1 MYTQR
6 KKIGIKVC
14 RLKIAFFSDGKVET
28 MNEDIIG
35 SHLNLRQADKYVRKN
50 FGMGY
55 SLLSFTNDVEYVNL
69 DIEKIY
75 NEHMGAKNEKE

>member
-14 RLKIAFFSDGKVET
+14 RLKIVFFSDGNVET
-28 MNEDIIG
+28 MKKDIVG
-35 SHLNLRQADKYVRKN
+35 MHLNQRQADKYVRKN

-55 SLLSFTNDVEYVNL
+55 SLLSFINDVEYVNL
-69 DIEKIY
+69 DIDKIY
-75 NEHMGAKNEKE
+75 KEHMEEKKHE

>member
-14 RLKIAFFSDGKVET
+14 RLKIVFFSNGKPET
-28 MNEDIIG
+28 MKEDIVG
-35 SHLNLRQADKYVRKN
+35 MHMNLRQADKYVRKN
-50 FGMGY
+50 YGVGY
-55 SLLSFTNDVEYVNL
+55 ALLSFVNDVEYVNL

-75 NEHMGAKNEKE
+75 NEHMEEKKHE

>member
-1 MYTQR
+1 MYRQR

-14 RLKIAFFSDGKVET
+14 RLKIAFFSEGKVET
-28 MNEDIIG
+28 MKEDIIG
-35 SHLNLRQADKYVRKN
+35 MHLNLRQADKYVRNN

-55 SLLSFTNDVEYVNL
+55 SLLSFCNDVEYVNL

-75 NEHMGAKNEKE
+75 NEHMEEKKHE

>member
-14 RLKIAFFSDGKVET
+14 HLKIVFFSDGKVET
-28 MNEDIIG
+28 MKENIIG
-35 SHLNLRQADKYVRKN
+35 MHLSQRQADKYVRNN

-75 NEHMGAKNEKE
+75 NEHMEEKKHE

>member
-14 RLKIAFFSDGKVET
+14 RLKIAFFSGGKAET
-28 MNEDIIG
+28 MKEDIVG
-35 SHLNLRQADKYVRKN
+35 MHLNLRQADKYVRKTY
-50 FGMGY
+50 GTGY
-55 SLLSFTNDVEYVNL
+55 ALLSFCNDVEYVNL

-75 NEHMGAKNEKE
+75 NEHMEEKKYE

>member
-1 MYTQR
+1 MYRQR
-6 KKIGIKVC
+6 KKISIKVC

-28 MNEDIIG
+28 MTEDIIG
-35 SHLNLRQADKYVRKN
+35 MHLNLRQADKYVRNN

-55 SLLSFTNDVEYVNL
+55 SLLSFANDVEYVNL

-75 NEHMGAKNEKE
+75 NEHMEEKKHE

>member
-14 RLKIAFFSDGKVET
+14 RLKIAFFTDGKVEI
-28 MNEDIIG
+28 MKEDIIG
-35 SHLNLRQADKYVRKN
+35 MHMNLRQADKYVRNN

-75 NEHMGAKNEKE
+75 NEHMEEKKHE